1 MSKFKGGMG
10 GGMGSMGN
18 MQQMM
23 KQAQKMQ
30 ADMKKM
36 QEELDQKEVEATS
49 GGGVVKVVMS
59 GKKEVKSIEIKKEAV
74 DPNDVEMLQ
83 DLIMTAVNE
92 AIRLI
97 EDMNS
102 KEMGKITGG
111 MNLGGII

>member
-59 GKKEVKSIEIKKEAV
+59 GKKEVKSIEIKKEVV
-74 DPNDVEMLQ
+74 DPDDVEMLQ